1 MVVTCWFY
9 NLLFLSAL
17 NLGSPE
23 EAGASPQDLTKI
35 LMLLA
40 LVES

>member
-1 MVVTCWFY
+1 
-9 NLLFLSAL
+9 LLFLSAL

-23 EAGASPQDLTKI
+23 EAGASSQDLTKI
-35 LMLLA
+35 LALA